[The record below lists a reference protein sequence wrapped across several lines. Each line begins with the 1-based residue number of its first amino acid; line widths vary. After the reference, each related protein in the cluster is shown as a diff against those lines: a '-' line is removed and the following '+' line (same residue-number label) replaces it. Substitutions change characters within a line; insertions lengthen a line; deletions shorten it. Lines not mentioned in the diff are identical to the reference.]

1 MVSSLPGSQGELLES
16 FHSFTMTA
24 IDPLSCSQF
33 AFYDENEIIIDMENQ
48 MVCN

>member
-1 MVSSLPGSQGELLES
+1 MVSSLPGSQGELLE
-16 FHSFTMTA
+16 SFTMTA

-48 MVCN
+48 KVCN